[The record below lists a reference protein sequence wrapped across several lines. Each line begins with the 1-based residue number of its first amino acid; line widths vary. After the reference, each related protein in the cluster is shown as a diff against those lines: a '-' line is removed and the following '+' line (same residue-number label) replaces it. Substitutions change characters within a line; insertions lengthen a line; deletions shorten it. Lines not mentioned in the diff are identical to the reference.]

1 VRPATGLR
9 DRLLLLQ
16 VLLLLVWAAGVV
28 VVVSQWAGGHPVY
41 VVWLETILSPILA
54 LPVVFLLGHHRP
66 DHPITWILTGFLFVV
81 SIQLLT
87 GALGTSAHTAS
98 GSYSHPVV
106 VVHDVAQMT
115 FVGFLLAT
123 VLLFPTGRLP
133 SARWR
138 PLAALGATG
147 WFALVVALLLGPG
160 SWAFPGHGYPWSLDH
175 PVRSVLEQLGGGMVI
190 LVGFAAVA
198 APFVRLRSAST
209 VERQQLKVFAFAAA
223 IAVLMLV
230 GFGPVLGDN
239 ELAGAVVWTI
249 APTGVLISIGVAV
262 VRYRLYDVDR
272 VISRT
277 MSYAAVTAVLVGLYL
292 CGVLLLTPVV
302 AGVGG
307 GTELAVAASTL
318 AVAAAVR
325 PLRHRVQ
332 AAVDRRFNR
341 ARYDAQRTVS
351 GFAGRLRDEVHLEDL
366 RAELVSVVD
375 EVMEPESAS
384 LWLREEA
391 VR

>member
-16 VLLLLVWAAGVV
+16 VLLLVVWAAGVV
-28 VVVSQWAGGHPVY
+28 VVATQWAGGHPVY
-41 VVWLETILSPILA
+41 MVWLETILSPTLA
-54 LPVVFLLGHHRP
+54 LPVVLLLGHHRP
-66 DHPITWILTGFLFVV
+66 DHPITWVLTGFLFVV
-81 SIQLLT
+81 SLQLLT
-87 GALGTSAHTAS
+87 GAVGTSLHTAS

-106 VVHDVAQMT
+106 VVHDVAQMA

-138 PLAALGATG
+138 PLAALGVAG

-160 SWAFPGHGYPWSLDH
+160 SWAFSGHGYPWSLDH
-175 PVRSVLEQLGGGMVI
+175 PARSVLEQLGGGMVI

-230 GFGPVLGDN
+230 GLGPVIDD

-277 MSYAAVTAVLVGLYL
+277 MSYAAVTAVLVALYL
-292 CGVLLLTPVV
+292 FGVLLLTPVV

-325 PLRHRVQ
+325 PLRRRVQ
-332 AAVDRRFNR
+332 AVVDRRFNR

-351 GFAGRLRDEVHLEDL
+351 SFAGRLRNEVHLEDL

-375 EVMEPESAS
+375 EVMEPVSAS